1 MHLPRGGPHHHCCH
15 LSELDCQAI
24 EIGSALGLN
33 VAPGPSARHLDSA
46 LESAT
51 VLHVVISETATV
63 IPNPAASF
71 ADGVGGRPDASSRK
85 KTPRTGFAALFEFQP
100 SEFQKLER
108 LVDVVLLPMQRW
120 IGLDDDALF
129 GPALEFFHQFGL
141 ASL

>member
-71 ADGVGGRPDASSRK
+71 ADGGEGSASS
-85 KTPRTGFAALFEFQP
+85 FLLFLALPVVHEFH
-100 SEFQKLER
+100 L
-108 LVDVVLLPMQRW
+108 
-120 IGLDDDALF
+120 AF
-129 GPALEFFHQFGL
+129 GPFLGRHEFPPL
-141 ASL
+141 SRSPARRRVW

>member
-85 KTPRTGFAALFEFQP
+85 KRRELGSRRFLNFNLQNFRN
-100 SEFQKLER
+100 SN
-108 LVDVVLLPMQRW
+108 V
-120 IGLDDDALF
+120 
-129 GPALEFFHQFGL
+129 
-141 ASL
+141 